1 MRKSNSINQFVS
13 NKWTD
18 LRSHLLE
25 TIENPTKR
33 RLAVQ
38 GISKILVS
46 IFKYIILFG
55 LCFIILYPLIQQI
68 AIAFRAPKD
77 INDPSVVWVPKEFS
91 IENFRIAIV
100 ALDYRNALQNTIL
113 VSLGTT
119 ILQVIVTSLTGYAF
133 ARLKFPGRNILFS
146 LVLLTIIVPPT
157 TLTIPTLLFYKDA
170 GMLGRPI
177 SLFLMSGL
185 GMGIKSGIFIFIFRQ
200 FFGSIPIELEEA
212 ALVDGAGPFRIFTRV
227 MMPNARGAIITV
239 ALFAFVWQ
247 WNDSYYSGLF
257 ISGANVEFPILS
269 HKLSSLVWGLQN
281 TLFSLG
287 VWDLIGEDITKN
299 PLFLSLI
306 LNTAAIL
313 VMLPLLILYFFVQRY
328 FVEGVERTGIVG

>member
-113 VSLGTT
+113 VS
-119 ILQVIVTSLTGYAF
+119 
-133 ARLKFPGRNILFS
+133 
-146 LVLLTIIVPPT
+146 
-157 TLTIPTLLFYKDA
+157 
-170 GMLGRPI
+170 
-177 SLFLMSGL
+177 
-185 GMGIKSGIFIFIFRQ
+185 
-200 FFGSIPIELEEA
+200 
-212 ALVDGAGPFRIFTRV
+212 
-227 MMPNARGAIITV
+227 
-239 ALFAFVWQ
+239 
-247 WNDSYYSGLF
+247 
-257 ISGANVEFPILS
+257 
-269 HKLSSLVWGLQN
+269 
-281 TLFSLG
+281 
-287 VWDLIGEDITKN
+287 
-299 PLFLSLI
+299 
-306 LNTAAIL
+306 
-313 VMLPLLILYFFVQRY
+313 
-328 FVEGVERTGIVG
+328 